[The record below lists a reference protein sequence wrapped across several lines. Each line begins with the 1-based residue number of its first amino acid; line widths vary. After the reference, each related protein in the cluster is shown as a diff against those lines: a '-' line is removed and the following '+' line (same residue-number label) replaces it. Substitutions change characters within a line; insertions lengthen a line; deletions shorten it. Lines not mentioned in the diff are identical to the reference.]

1 MPCEIDTDQAEGD
14 AIPGDGVIEVIIGDR
29 DLNRGTD
36 GQNIGAI
43 SAQGIGTVSINDGI
57 TKVVM
62 RPDIA
67 DIERE
72 PVILHGVVAGDN
84 VTRAGRQP
92 QDRLKFLGTGM
103 ERSGAFLRGAV
114 ILGNPATID
123 QQNPAIIQ
131 PERGDD

>member
-1 MPCEIDTDQAEGD
+1 MMPCEIDTDQAEGN

-67 DIERE
+67 DIECE
-72 PVILHGVVAGDN
+72 PVILHGVVAG
-84 VTRAGRQP
+84 T
-92 QDRLKFLGTGM
+92 K
-103 ERSGAFLRGAV
+103 
-114 ILGNPATID
+114 
-123 QQNPAIIQ
+123 
-131 PERGDD
+131 